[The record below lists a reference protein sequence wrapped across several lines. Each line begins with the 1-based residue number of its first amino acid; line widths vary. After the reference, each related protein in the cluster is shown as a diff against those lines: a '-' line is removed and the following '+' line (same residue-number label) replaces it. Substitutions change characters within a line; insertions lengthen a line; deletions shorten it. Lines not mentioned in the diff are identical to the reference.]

1 MLFQVKRIGLFASH
15 PTIFFMIAAW
25 FSASVQSA
33 TFEVSNVDDLI
44 ESLSLA
50 NSNAENDILLV
61 KGTILIINERLYADT
76 EKKFLLSE
84 YL

>member
-1 MLFQVKRIGLFASH
+1 M
-15 PTIFFMIAAW
+15 
-25 FSASVQSA
+25 
-33 TFEVSNVDDLI
+33 DDLI

-76 EKKFLLSE
+76 EKKFLLRE